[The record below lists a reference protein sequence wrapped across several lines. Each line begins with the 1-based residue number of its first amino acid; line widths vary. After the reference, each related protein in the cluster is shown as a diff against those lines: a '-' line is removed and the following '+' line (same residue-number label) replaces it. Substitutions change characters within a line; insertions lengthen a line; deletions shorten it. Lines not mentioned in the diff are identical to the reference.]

1 MLTKFTCSLCHKEKF
16 ECDVVQD
23 IDVLINPFGELNI
36 CADCIKNELIR
47 MVFERVRKREKE
59 SG

>member
-1 MLTKFTCSLCHKEKF
+1 MLTKLTCSVCHKKRF
-16 ECDVVQD
+16 ECDGVQER
-23 IDVLINPFGELNI
+23 DVLINPFGELNI

-47 MVFERVRKREKE
+47 MVFERVGKREKE

>member
-47 MVFERVRKREKE
+47 MVFERVGKREKE